1 MGKNKLLIYA
11 LFALFINLLLVQQLE
26 QKEESINRLKVTY
39 KAEKKA
45 EILKN
50 TINSYIFDAE
60 LLDVFLVKAD
70 HNEDFETVAREL
82 YSKHKSIKAVQLA
95 PNGVIQYSYPY
106 EENRDGMFD
115 LFSDPKEK
123 ENVEYSRDTGKL
135 MLTGPFEL
143 RQGGEGFIIRNPVY
157 TTNADGSKFFWGF
170 TTIVLDFDKLLKE
183 SKLVRLQG
191 EAYNYQ
197 LTKDNFFNNT
207 LESDLITKYGSL
219 KSPVLVTFEIASE
232 KWYLEVEPDS
242 GWKDPFL
249 QVMRYVFIVALTLF
263 VLYSVEKIL
272 LKDKIKR
279 ELTEEQ
285 VLNKCISMLYQND
298 DINNSIA
305 KLLEILCDY
314 YRGDRSYIVEY
325 ENNGRAINITHE
337 WCAKGI
343 APQIDKLSHIESD
356 VISTWLPIFHERN
369 GVRIESIEKELNH
382 DSEEY
387 LFFKEI
393 GIHSITTSP
402 LFDIQGELKGFIGVD
417 NPKENVKNSD
427 LIEKVSIF
435 IADFIDKSEL
445 IKKLDILSFSDR
457 LTGVKNY
464 HAYADTL
471 EVLKENTHCT
481 LGVSFFD
488 INGLK
493 TVNDTYG
500 HEKGDQLII
509 DCADFLKAHFEDK
522 IYRIGGDEFILLYEN
537 IDENSFKEKIAN
549 FKAHLEKQEFRL
561 SFGSQ
566 WYENCEDI
574 EKKVKDVDQIMYRE
588 KFNYYLSQK
597 EQSQPR

>member
-11 LFALFINLLLVQQLE
+11 LFALFINLLLAQQLE

-45 EILKN
+45 EILKS
-50 TINSYIFDAE
+50 TISSYIFDTK
-60 LLDVFLVKAD
+60 LLEVFLVKAD
-70 HNEDFETVAREL
+70 YHEDFKKVAHEL
-82 YSKHKSIKAVQLA
+82 YNKHKSIKAIQLA
-95 PNGVIQYSYPY
+95 PNGIIEYSYPY
-106 EENRDGMFD
+106 EENKAGMFN

-123 ENVEYSRDTGKL
+123 KRVEHSRDTGKV
-135 MLTGPFEL
+135 MLVGPLEL
-143 RQGGEGFIIRNPVY
+143 RQGGRGLIVRKPVY
-157 TTNADGSKFFWGF
+157 ITNPEGSKLFWGF
-170 TTIVLDFDKLLKE
+170 TTIVLDFDNLMEE
-183 SKLVRLQG
+183 SKLERLQT
-191 EAYNYQ
+191 ENYNYQ
-197 LTKDNFFNNT
+197 LTKDDFFNST
-207 LESDLITKYGSL
+207 LDPTLITEHGTL
-219 KSPVLVTFEIASE
+219 NSPIMTTFEINGE
-232 KWYLEVEPDS
+232 NWYLRVEPAA
-242 GWKDPFL
+242 GWKDPYL
-249 QVMRYVFIVALTLF
+249 QVMRYVFIILLTLF
-263 VLYSVEKIL
+263 ILYSIEKIL

-298 DINNSIA
+298 DINNSIS
-305 KLLEILCDY
+305 KLLKILCNY
-314 YRGDRSYIVEY
+314 YEGDRSYIIEF
-325 ENNGRAINITHE
+325 ETDTTTMNITHE
-337 WCAKGI
+337 WCAEGVN
-343 APQIDKLSHIESD
+343 PQIGELNNINSD
-356 VISTWLPIFHERN
+356 IIDTWLPVFHNRS
-369 GVRIESIEKELNH
+369 GVRIESVKKELKH
-382 DSEEY
+382 SSTEY
-387 LFFKEI
+387 QFFKEY
-393 GIHSITTSP
+393 GIHAIITSP
-402 LFDIQGELKGFIGVD
+402 LFDIQGKLKGFIGVD

-471 EVLKENTHCT
+471 EMLKKNSHHT

-493 TVNDTYG
+493 IVNDTHG

-509 DCADFLKAHFEDK
+509 NCADFLRVHFGNN

-537 IDENSFKEKIAN
+537 IDEGVFQEKIAD
-549 FKAHLEKQEFRL
+549 FKAHLEKQDFRL
-561 SFGSQ
+561 SFGSR
-566 WYENCEDI
+566 WYENSEDI

-597 EQSQPR
+597 ENNKT